1 MEYIILK
8 EVIGMAVND
17 RIKVLQEEISQL
29 PKGYISQKII
39 QGKTRY
45 YLQWS
50 ENGKKKSKYIKDGEL
65 ENLREQIEQRKAL
78 QEELKELQNRQN
90 STVKMSGIDLECETN
105 ITVGRAL
112 LAMTK
117 GVAEWERRDCYEQLQ
132 DYLHSK
138 ETDRVCLIYGLRRT
152 GKTTMLRQAVSDL
165 SESEF
170 NKAAYI
176 KLCRTDTMAMLNR
189 DLKRLFNANYQ
200 YIFLDEVTLMSDF
213 IDSAALLSDVFAAMG
228 MKIVLSGTDSLG
240 FSLAMNEELYDRA
253 ISIHTT
259 FIPFREHSRL
269 LGIDSIDEY
278 IRYGGTLRAGE
289 LDFENPELNSDEAS
303 FKDDESTRRYIDTA
317 ICRNIQHSLA
327 CYEDGNHFHHLYSL
341 YQAGELTNAI
351 NRIIENMNHRFV
363 VDTIVREFRSS
374 DLSVSAKN
382 LRKERNPEKRTDILD
397 RIDIDAVTEKLMEIL
412 DIRNKEAQSIGITK
426 SHVIEIKEYLRALD
440 LIAECPIEYANP
452 ELEPLEHIIFTQPG
466 MRYCQ
471 AQALVYSL
479 MQDKVFSALS
489 EKEKTDVTERILEE
503 VRGRMMEDI
512 VLLET
517 SKAAPDS
524 VRVFKLV
531 FPAGE
536 FDMVTYDSVADK
548 CAVYEIKHSN
558 QVVPQ
563 QYRHL
568 TNEDKRKMTEK
579 RFGEIIGTN
588 VIYRGEN
595 QALENDV
602 SYLNVEEYLKDIPDS
617 ISIEESENQDMS
629 PIM

>member
-1 MEYIILK
+1 MNIDDK
-8 EVIGMAVND
+8 
-17 RIKVLQEEISQL
+17 IKVLQRQIEAL
-29 PKGYISQKII
+29 PNGYISQKTIN
-39 QGKTRY
+39 GKVRY

-50 ENGKKKSKYIKDGEL
+50 EDGKKKSKYIKDGEL
-65 ENLREQIEQRKAL
+65 GSLREQIEQRKTL
-78 QEELKELQNRQN
+78 QAELKELQNRPN
-90 STVKMSGIDLECETN
+90 NAVKIASVDLECETN
-105 ITVGRAL
+105 VTVGKAL

-117 GVAEWERRDCYEQLQ
+117 GIAEWERRDCYEQLQ
-132 DYLHSK
+132 SYLHNK
-138 ETDRVCLIYGLRRT
+138 GTDRVCLIYGLRRT
-152 GKTTMLRQAVSDL
+152 GKTTMLRQAVADM

-170 NKAAYI
+170 TKAAYI
-176 KLCRTDTMAMLNR
+176 KLRRADTMAMLNR
-189 DLKRLFNANYQ
+189 DLKRLFNANYKF
-200 YIFLDEVTLMSDF
+200 IFLDEVTLMSDF
-213 IDSAALLSDVFAAMG
+213 IDSAALLSDVFASMG

-240 FSLAMNEELYDRA
+240 FSFAMNEELYDRA
-253 ISIHTT
+253 IPIHTT
-259 FIPFREHSRL
+259 FIPFREHARL
-269 LGIDSIDEY
+269 LGINSIDEY

-289 LDFENPELNSDEAS
+289 LDFENPELNSEEAS

-327 CYEDGNHFHHLYSL
+327 CYEDGSHFHHLYSL

-382 LRKERNPEKRTDILD
+382 LRKEQGPEKRTDVLD
-397 RIDIDAVTEKLMEIL
+397 RIDTEAVTNKLMEIL
-412 DIRNKEAQSIGITK
+412 DIRNKEDQSIGITK
-426 SHVIEIKEYLRALD
+426 SHVIEIKEYLKALD
-440 LIAECPIEYANP
+440 LIAECPIEYADP

-489 EKEKTDVTERILEE
+489 EKEKTDVSERILEE

-512 VLLET
+512 VMLET
-517 SKAAPDS
+517 SKAAPAP

-531 FPAGE
+531 FPVGE
-536 FDMVTYDSVADK
+536 FDMVTYNAEADK

-568 TNEDKRKMTEK
+568 TDEEKRDMTEK
-579 RFGEIIGTN
+579 RFGEITGTN
-588 VIYRGEN
+588 VIYRGEE
-595 QALENDV
+595 LTVENGV
-602 SYLNVEEYLKDIPDS
+602 GYLNVEGFLKALPDS
-617 ISIEESENQDMS
+617 ISIEQSENQNLA